1 MDITQEHNEAMSV
14 LSSMYDT
21 PRARAVLDWAKS
33 LGWERF
39 AVTCPDGSVHSPAM
53 YTMQLYCNT
62 SELAATDIEQNT
74 VAQVVSVMSALE
86 ESGAFRFQ
94 NYGARVLYEMRRAG
108 LSPSAEEYNAFMAMN
123 PRWEHKTELFD
134 ANKLAVPFY
143 MAKQITLYNTLPGM
157 RGVFNQDGRPIA
169 LNAPTG
175 DVAADIEALVNTFVP
190 HAIGEANVSKLAAM
204 LKALQRRSDFFSA
217 TSGGSGEETVAQ
229 HTLSVMHKLVN
240 LTHPRTEAQV
250 GLCVLTALIHD
261 LADVHFAE
269 GKDAEGNVRYR
280 KNPPY
285 CHEIVAQYIAGAYL
299 GDCLPEEIAAAIDC
313 QFSPD
318 LTAMTYPLGLYLHL
332 ADLAAIYQIT
342 RN

>member
-1 MDITQEHNEAMSV
+1 MDIKQEHKEA
-14 LSSMYDT
+14 LAILHPMYDT
-21 PRARAVLDWAKS
+21 SRAGAVLEWAKN
-33 LGWERF
+33 LGWENLS
-39 AVTCPDGSVHSPAM
+39 VVCPDGSIHAPAM
-53 YTMQLYCNT
+53 YALQLYCNT
-62 SELAATDIEQNT
+62 SDMVVADTQQNEIL
-74 VAQVVSVMSALE
+74 QVVAVMSALE

-94 NYGARVLYEMRRAG
+94 NYGAKILYEMRRAG
-108 LSPSAEEYNAFMAMN
+108 LNPNAEEYNAFMAMN

-134 ANKLAVPFY
+134 ASELAVPFY
-143 MAKQITLYNTLPGM
+143 MSKQITMYNTLPGM
-157 RGVFNQDGRPIA
+157 RGVFAQDGEPVI
-169 LNAPTG
+169 LNEPTG
-175 DVAADIEALVNTFVP
+175 NVAADIEGLVNRFVP
-190 HAIGEANVSKLAAM
+190 QAIGEANAPKVAAM

-229 HTLSVMHKLVN
+229 HTLAVMHKLVN
-240 LTHPRTEAQV
+240 LTRPRSEAQA

-285 CHEIVAQYIAGAYL
+285 CHEIIAQYIAGAYL
-299 GDCLPEEIAAAIDC
+299 GESLPEEIAAAIDC

-332 ADLAAIYQIT
+332 ADLAAIYHIT
-342 RN
+342 KN